1 MKDLKY
7 LFAYTVPISVYIS
20 FITNGIWTYSAVF
33 YVFLLIPLLDF
44 LFGETEENLS
54 NNDASYQN
62 KKWIFDIM
70 LYFNVPIIFG
80 LLYVIFSLFQV
91 NNYNTFETIGLAL
104 STGILLATNGINV
117 AHELGHRKPYFE
129 RLSSKLLY
137 ILVYICIF
145 ILNTILVTT
154 CMLQHPRTVPLPNIT
169 NQYIR
174 FGLLL

>member
-20 FITNGIWTYSAVF
+20 FISTGIWTYSAVF

-44 LFGETEENLS
+44 IFGETEENLS

-80 LLYVIFSLFQV
+80 LLYVIFSSFQV
-91 NNYNTFETIGLAL
+91 NDYNVFETIGLAL
-104 STGILLATNGINV
+104 STGILSVSYTHLR
-117 AHELGHRKPYFE
+117 AHE
-129 RLSSKLLY
+129 
-137 ILVYICIF
+137 
-145 ILNTILVTT
+145 T
-154 CMLQHPRTVPLPNIT
+154 
-169 NQYIR
+169 
-174 FGLLL
+174 